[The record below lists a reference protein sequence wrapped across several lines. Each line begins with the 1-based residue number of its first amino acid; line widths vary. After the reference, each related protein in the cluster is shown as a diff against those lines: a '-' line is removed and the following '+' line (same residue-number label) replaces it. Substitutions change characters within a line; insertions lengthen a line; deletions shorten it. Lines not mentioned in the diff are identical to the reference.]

1 MKLRHPAIAR
11 LLPRFITAGMAA
23 IFGTCRQ
30 TVVNQE
36 AKEKL
41 MAEGQPV
48 IFACWHGQ
56 LAYFIYNFRG
66 IASSIVLLASAS
78 TDGELITRVAQR
90 YGAQVLTGSRQKG
103 GLAALREMTA
113 LLRQGK
119 HGGIIADG
127 SRGPCHRLQKGLI
140 LLARESGAPVLP
152 MAVASSRKLVLN
164 TWDRFEVILPFSQV
178 ALIIGEPFVVP
189 PDSDVKALVAC
200 RLVLENRLRDLF
212 VAGQHHSFS
221 EP

>member
-1 MKLRHPAIAR
+1 MKLRHPAVAR

-36 AKEKL
+36 ARQNL
-41 MAEGQPV
+41 LAEGQPI

-66 IASSIVLLASAS
+66 MASSIVLLASAS
-78 TDGELITRVAQR
+78 ADGELITRVAQR
-90 YGAQVLTGSRQKG
+90 YGAQVLTGSRLKG
-103 GLAALREMTA
+103 GLVALKEMTA

-140 LLARESGAPVLP
+140 FLAQEAGASILP

-178 ALIIGEPFVVP
+178 ALVIGEPFVVP
-189 PDSDVKALVAC
+189 PDSDVRAMAAC
-200 RLVLENRLRDLF
+200 RLALENRLQDLF
-212 VAGQHHSFS
+212 ETCQHYPF
-221 EP
+221 P